1 MKHINVVIKKD
12 SYGNQI
18 FDKLYA
24 YAQAKDFSY
33 TSDLNITFTNCIED
47 NCINI
52 LYCYMP
58 KSLNEIENYDVV
70 LCDNAD
76 EPISVVNTDAMIN
89 AMQEE
94 NVYVQ
99 ANSIFHAC
107 KNFNTDKIIRLHGD
121 VDNFKDYFTRPFYPQ
136 YYHQIVHNKQNTVFF
151 INGANR
157 AHRNHFLQILKKQ
170 NCKIDISNNI
180 SNIIHETNDSN
191 LESKYDSKF
200 RELVNESYEIHRNQ
214 ETQYYKNSVNC
225 GIDNKMG
232 EVALGY
238 FLLPCYNNYKII
250 AFPETTWIN
259 DELAVTEKAL
269 KCFVSKCLPFPVAG
283 RHTNTL
289 YNSLGF
295 YTAWNI
301 LPEDLQ
307 QFDFEQ
313 DHNDRYTMMV
323 DALKWL
329 DKNIHTCKQFD
340 FYAEHNYNLY
350 LDNKLAKNGV
360 EKLYNILELVAKRKE
375 S

>member
-1 MKHINVVIKKD
+1 M
-12 SYGNQI
+12 
-18 FDKLYA
+18 
-24 YAQAKDFSY
+24 
-33 TSDLNITFTNCIED
+33 
-47 NCINI
+47 
-52 LYCYMP
+52 
-58 KSLNEIENYDVV
+58 
-70 LCDNAD
+70 
-76 EPISVVNTDAMIN
+76 
-89 AMQEE
+89 
-94 NVYVQ
+94 
-99 ANSIFHAC
+99 
-107 KNFNTDKIIRLHGD
+107 
-121 VDNFKDYFTRPFYPQ
+121 
-136 YYHQIVHNKQNTVFF
+136 FF
-151 INGANR
+151 LNGANR

-200 RELVNESYEIHRNQ
+200 RELVNESYEILRNQ
-214 ETQYYKNSVNC
+214 ETQYYKNSVKC
-225 GIDNKMG
+225 GINNKMG
-232 EVALGY
+232 EVVPGY

-313 DHNDRYTMMV
+313 DHNNRYTMMV

-340 FYAEHNYNLY
+340 FYVEHNYNLY
-350 LDNKLAKNGV
+350 LDNKFAKNGV
-360 EKLYNILELVAKRKE
+360 EKLYNILELVAKKKE
-375 S
+375 L